1 MVQMGSRPQAAMRR
15 GGPSLA
21 ASSSR
26 RQLPSSVLCARILDR
41 PACISFSESP
51 RHISS
56 AFVLAL
62 FVGFAF
68 QFGFC
73 LSFGSANSAMCAMYC
88 VLAIVTC
95 GYNQTTLFTTA
106 SYCRLD
112 PSWATVTRCEWG
124 SSVFTVVYTEGA
136 MAIIIRV
143 ALPSSFRAASYHG
156 GSSQL
161 LILLVSAVRGAVPLR
176 RRRSGAVS
184 YLQLLHA
191 APPLGELIGSNLLA
205 RFSRCLS

>member
-1 MVQMGSRPQAAMRR
+1 
-15 GGPSLA
+15 
-21 ASSSR
+21 
-26 RQLPSSVLCARILDR
+26 
-41 PACISFSESP
+41 
-51 RHISS
+51 
-56 AFVLAL
+56 
-62 FVGFAF
+62 
-68 QFGFC
+68 
-73 LSFGSANSAMCAMYC
+73 MCAMYC

-161 LILLVSAVRGAVPLR
+161 LILLVSAVRGAVPLQ

-191 APPLGELIGSNLLA
+191 ARRRWANLLA
-205 RFSRCLS
+205 ATYWRGFRDVSLSSGSQWAIPGGSRGQWPRFSDGLGLHYDRVHVIPLVDRRGPRL

>member
-1 MVQMGSRPQAAMRR
+1 MRDLGTECARGSPPRPSDRR
-15 GGPSLA
+15 GASDCTQGPSLTA
-21 ASSSR
+21 ATLGLGPSR
-26 RQLPSSVLCARILDR
+26 ASR
-41 PACISFSESP
+41 P
-51 RHISS
+51 RHFEWPHDV
-56 AFVLAL
+56 AGGL
-62 FVGFAF
+62 
-68 QFGFC
+68 
-73 LSFGSANSAMCAMYC
+73 
-88 VLAIVTC
+88 
-95 GYNQTTLFTTA
+95 NQ
-106 SYCRLD
+106 CRLD

>member
-62 FVGFAF
+62 FV
-68 QFGFC
+68 
-73 LSFGSANSAMCAMYC
+73 
-88 VLAIVTC
+88 LAD
-95 GYNQTTLFTTA
+95 GWY
-106 SYCRLD
+106 
-112 PSWATVTRCEWG
+112 
-124 SSVFTVVYTEGA
+124 
-136 MAIIIRV
+136 
-143 ALPSSFRAASYHG
+143 
-156 GSSQL
+156 
-161 LILLVSAVRGAVPLR
+161 LLVRGLA
-176 RRRSGAVS
+176 
-184 YLQLLHA
+184 
-191 APPLGELIGSNLLA
+191 LGYA
-205 RFSRCLS
+205 